1 LYGRWRQEIKEGDRL
16 AVGYPIATAVA
27 AVRKDRLRLCA
38 CRRRRGPPPATLD
51 TMSQRLRMAIF
62 LLVGV
67 AGVSGASA
75 QDSAPE
81 RQTAFTPRL
90 LTLREGQA
98 IVNAA
103 RGRNQIPI
111 RTPDCSHLVH
121 DVYTVAGYLYPYADS
136 FDLYAGIDG
145 FVRVTNP
152 QPGDLIVWLGH
163 AGIVVDP
170 AEHSFYSSV
179 STGLHT
185 EFYNAPA
192 WRARGPARFY
202 RYEPATPGNLP
213 PGNERLARM
222 TKPTPRATTA
232 PLANDSYETASESA
246 PPVTQS
252 PGFRRTVT
260 GNLEDPGRS
269 TFQIPSSILVAT
281 SNDKPTRAEIA
292 EAVSE
297 LNNGTGEVLR
307 GQNLSQLRR
316 KIIIYD
322 NLSIDRAEF
331 EGKRGAAQM
340 AIRSRVILLGES
352 IEQKPSHEKFRWELL
367 RVGGG
372 WEVLVPR
379 DRIYVSRDVAVRLL
393 AQRLALLAQ
402 DSAVSGSDSSLH
414 QQAQIVR
421 VLSALYEPSL

>member
-1 LYGRWRQEIKEGDRL
+1 
-16 AVGYPIATAVA
+16 
-27 AVRKDRLRLCA
+27 
-38 CRRRRGPPPATLD
+38 
-51 TMSQRLRMAIF
+51 MSQRLSMAIC
-62 LLVGV
+62 LLVGMSS
-67 AGVSGASA
+67 ALA
-75 QDSAPE
+75 QDTAPA

-90 LTLREGQA
+90 LTLREGEA

-103 RGRNQIPI
+103 RGRNQHTS

-121 DVYTVAGYLYPYADS
+121 EVYTVAGYLYAYADS

-185 EFYNAPA
+185 EFYNAPE

-202 RYEPATPGNLP
+202 RYYETSTPGNLSP
-213 PGNERLARM
+213 ANERLARM
-222 TKPTPRATTA
+222 TKQTVQATTA
-232 PLANDSYETASESA
+232 PLAEDSLETSSGTA
-246 PPVTQS
+246 PPMTKS
-252 PGFRRTVT
+252 PDFRRTVT
-260 GNLEDPGRS
+260 GDVEDPSES

-281 SNDKPTRAEIA
+281 SNDKPTQAEIA

-307 GQNLSQLRR
+307 ERNLSQLNR
-316 KIIIYD
+316 KVIIYD
-322 NLSIDRAEF
+322 DLSIDRAEF
-331 EGKRGAAQM
+331 EGKRGSAQM
-340 AIRSRVILLGES
+340 RIESRVILLGENV
-352 IEQKPSHEKFRWELL
+352 ERKPSHERFRWELL

-393 AQRLALLAQ
+393 AERLALLAQ

-421 VLSALYEPSL
+421 VLSALYEGGF